1 MNKESK
7 PAHGRD
13 WLVLVLI
20 CIGAPLFVYW
30 MDEHHPAVYIWIL
43 VGVFSI
49 VFLWALLVTLEFVG
63 KVLRDIFSL
72 FDR

>member
-20 CIGAPLFVYW
+20 CIGAPLFVFW
-30 MDEHHPAVYIWIL
+30 MDEHYPAVYIWIL

-49 VFLWALLVTLEFVG
+49 VFLWALFVTAEFVCI
-63 KVLRDIFSL
+63 VMRAILNLFLR
-72 FDR
+72 